1 VLDGMLRLA
10 ECRLKLNQRE
20 DARALYTRV
29 ITQFPGTAA
38 ATQAEQRLAS
48 LTHQKPERK

>member
-1 VLDGMLRLA
+1 MPCSTACSGSPSA
-10 ECRLKLNQRE
+10 GCKLNQRD

-48 LTHQKPERK
+48 LSP

>member
-48 LTHQKPERK
+48 LSP